1 MYPQISTTESH
12 KRSWRTHTDPEH
24 WAGTRGKTNRQ
35 SVSVSRYFLLLPSKR
50 LHPPH
55 IWAKT
60 RMVEKGH
67 WLSHPT
73 ILLNYI
79 FAFSKTS
86 CSNHFCHTAPSFYN
100 QWANHKN
107 RIQSPSL
114 FCQDVP
120 FFRCFLKLTWK
131 RKGKIKYERF
141 VEPNDVGKFF
151 WKIVININI
160 NFKCQTWRE
169 EELLTLWGK

>member
-1 MYPQISTTESH
+1 MPCLGRVWADIYFYSH
-12 KRSWRTHTDPEH
+12 PEGFTLHT
-24 WAGTRGKTNRQ
+24 
-35 SVSVSRYFLLLPSKR
+35 F
-50 LHPPH
+50 
-55 IWAKT
+55 WAKT
-60 RMVEKGH
+60 RMVEKGPL

-114 FCQDVP
+114 FFQDVP

-131 RKGKIKYERF
+131 RKGKIKYERY
-141 VEPNDVGKFF
+141 VKPNDVGKFF
-151 WKIVININI
+151 WKIVNV
-160 NFKCQTWRE
+160 KCKAKRNCWHCGGNKSIWEDLHAIPVNNDLRN
-169 EELLTLWGK
+169 WGH